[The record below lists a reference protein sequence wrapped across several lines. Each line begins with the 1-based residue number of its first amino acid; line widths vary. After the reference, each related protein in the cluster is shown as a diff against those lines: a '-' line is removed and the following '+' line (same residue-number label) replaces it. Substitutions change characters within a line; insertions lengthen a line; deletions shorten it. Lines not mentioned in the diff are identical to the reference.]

1 MVSKELGVA
10 DSVNMAA
17 RYNYEMQPIFRETKL
32 SESLSTQY
40 AIIVTGISVGS
51 VDGWRMHMEE
61 IGEKRQLTYFID
73 TIKTHMDVAVSLLS
87 TVISISDDRK
97 SYTIDPNVMFIDQPC
112 SFVFDGTEFTVERT
126 HESKVVVT
134 RVGESDVGYRDYP
147 ERVAGN
153 QMRFAVRVIKRLMS
167 K

>member
-1 MVSKELGVA
+1 MASEELGVA
-10 DSVNMAA
+10 DSVSEVAFH
-17 RYNYEMQPIFRETKL
+17 NYEMQPILPDTKL
-32 SESLSTQY
+32 GELLSTQHANMVTDMSVGY
-40 AIIVTGISVGS
+40 VTGG
-51 VDGWRMHMEE
+51 RMHIEE

-73 TIKTHMDVAVSLLS
+73 TITTHINVVVSLLS
-87 TVISISDDRK
+87 TVVSISDDRK

-134 RVGESDVGYRDYP
+134 RVAESDLGYRDYP